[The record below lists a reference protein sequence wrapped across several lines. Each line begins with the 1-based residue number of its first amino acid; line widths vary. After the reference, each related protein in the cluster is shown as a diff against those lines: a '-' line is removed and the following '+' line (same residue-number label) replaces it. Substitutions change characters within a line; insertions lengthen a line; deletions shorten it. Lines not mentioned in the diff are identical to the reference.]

1 MERMMVH
8 TIKEL
13 QAPLSL
19 ATVQELKI
27 GDLVTLNGI
36 FFSCRSKFHAKM
48 IREKA
53 PIPQSLSGINVMCQ
67 MGPIMKMEQGKW
79 GVVSAGPT
87 TSFRMDPYGPAII
100 RKLGLRAIIGKGTM
114 GEETTAA
121 MRDAGCVHLCS
132 IGMNA
137 NILPGAIRRVLS
149 VEYLEE
155 FGMIEA
161 VWIFEAKG
169 WGPFMVDIDTTG
181 ENYFHHFKNEVRR
194 RLPGILKQL
203 GVDPE
208 YRYAIF

>member
-1 MERMMVH
+1 MEHIV
-8 TIKEL
+8 KEL

-19 ATVQELKI
+19 ATVQEMKI
-27 GDLVTLNGI
+27 GDLVTLNGT

-53 PIPQSLSGINVMCQ
+53 PIPPALSGINVMCQ
-67 MGPIMKMEQGKW
+67 MGPVMKMEQGKW
-79 GVVSAGPT
+79 GVVSAAPT

-114 GEETTAA
+114 GEKTAAA
-121 MRDAGCVHLCS
+121 MRDERCVHLCS

-137 NILPGAIRRVLS
+137 NVLPVAIRRVLT

-169 WGPFMVDIDTTG
+169 WGPFLVDIDTTG
-181 ENYFHHFKNEVRR
+181 ENYFHRCKNEVNE
-194 RLPGILKQL
+194 RLPGVLKDL
-203 GVDPE
+203 GVDPA